1 MQLHVAAAGG
11 PGFSATV
18 MVSGN
23 VYSHLKGGKL
33 EIGRVGNPRLG
44 KLYEDWSTTQY
55 IGFKVK
61 VSFPWSSSVLFKG
74 CHL

>member
-1 MQLHVAAAGG
+1 MAAAGG
-11 PGFSATV
+11 PSFSATV

-33 EIGRVGNPRLG
+33 ETGHVDNPRLC
-44 KLYEDWSTTQY
+44 KLYEDWGTTQC

-61 VSFPWSSSVLFKG
+61 VAFP
-74 CHL
+74 

>member
-1 MQLHVAAAGG
+1 MQLNVAAAAG
-11 PGFSATV
+11 PSFSATV

-33 EIGRVGNPRLG
+33 ETGHVGNPRLG
-44 KLYEDWSTTQY
+44 KLYEDQSTTQY

-61 VSFPWSSSVLFKG
+61 VSFP
-74 CHL
+74 